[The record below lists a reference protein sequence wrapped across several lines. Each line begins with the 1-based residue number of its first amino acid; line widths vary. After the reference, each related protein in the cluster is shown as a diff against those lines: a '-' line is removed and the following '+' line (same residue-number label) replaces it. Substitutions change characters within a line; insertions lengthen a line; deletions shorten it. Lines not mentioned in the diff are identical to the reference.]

1 MLIVSKEKIP
11 NPIILLGG
19 FLITSEAY
27 DEIQKTIKDSFKRDI
42 YILDITRKDWIQTN
56 SIRGWSIILNKL
68 AKLIYEISNGDKDKK
83 IDLIGHSSGGIIL
96 RIFLS
101 DKVFN
106 NKIYN
111 GREIVSNLITLGS
124 PHQALKATKLR
135 KFVDQQ
141 YPGNFFKEVN
151 YVSIGGKLGINSDRT
166 TLITK
171 LLAKK
176 FYTSISGN
184 PEEDGDGLVPL
195 SASLLQGSQKIIISD
210 TTHSAIFGKNW
221 YGTSLKT
228 KEWFSQ
234 INWR

>member
-1 MLIVSKEKIP
+1 M
-11 NPIILLGG
+11 
-19 FLITSEAY
+19 
-27 DEIQKTIKDSFKRDI
+27 
-42 YILDITRKDWIQTN
+42 
-56 SIRGWSIILNKL
+56 
-68 AKLIYEISNGDKDKK
+68 
-83 IDLIGHSSGGIIL
+83 
-96 RIFLS
+96 S
-101 DKVFN
+101 DKEFN
-106 NKIYN
+106 GKIYN
-111 GREIVSNLITLGS
+111 GKSITSNLITLGS
-124 PHQALKATKLR
+124 PHQAKRATRLR
-135 KFVDQQ
+135 KYVEIE

-176 FYTSISGN
+176 FYKSISGN